1 MTSRHQIPARTLTRT
16 QVVVGTAA
24 LVIAFVAVVAALAAH
39 ALYGGATAE
48 RQVVD
53 VTPAAAEPVS
63 QEGRIVAVSANSV
76 TARSDDGFARTYVVD
91 AQTNAIT
98 EHGSTIGSAG
108 STFAVNDEVSI
119 VGVVQNGTAIATAV
133 ADKQVSDLN
142 GPPMDGGGV

>member
-1 MTSRHQIPARTLTRT
+1 MPARTPSRT
-16 QVVVGTAA
+16 TIIFATTSLIVA
-24 LVIAFVAVVAALAAH
+24 VIAVVAALAAH
-39 ALYGGATAE
+39 ALYGGGATAE
-48 RQVVD
+48 RKVVQL
-53 VTPAAAEPVS
+53 TPAVAQPIS

-98 EHGSTIGSAG
+98 EHGSIIGSAG
-108 STFAVNDEVSI
+108 SAFAVNDEVSI

-142 GPPMDGGGV
+142 GPPMDGGDA

>member
-1 MTSRHQIPARTLTRT
+1 MTSRHQMPTRPLSRTP
-16 QVVVGTAA
+16 VVVGTVA
-24 LVIAFVAVVAALAAH
+24 LILAVVAVVAALAAH

-48 RQVVD
+48 RKVVE
-53 VTPAAAEPVS
+53 VTPAVTQPVS

-98 EHGSTIGSAG
+98 EHGSIVGSAG
-108 STFAVNDEVSI
+108 SAFAVNDEVSI

-133 ADKQVSDLN
+133 ADKQVSNLN
-142 GPPMDGGGV
+142 GPPMDGDGV